1 MSAFAGGGPTELRRA
16 NGPLLAVDHL
26 DAGYGEVQVLW
37 DVTLEVRPGEV
48 VALIGS
54 NGAGKST
61 LLWAIS
67 GLLKPRAGSIRLDGR
82 PIGGAS
88 PHGIVALGAT
98 QVPQGRRLFPG
109 LTVEENLLQGAY
121 HRRDVGSIR
130 EDLEFV
136 LMLFPRMRERL
147 RQPAG
152 SLSGGEQQMCA
163 VGRGLMARPKILL
176 VDELSLGLAPI
187 VVEAIYEAVAR
198 VRERGMTVLI
208 VEQDVQTALEQAD
221 RGYVLEVG
229 RIVMEGRAKDL
240 MEDPQVKQAYLG
252 L

>member
-1 MSAFAGGGPTELRRA
+1 MSASAGGAPNQTPPS
-16 NGPLLAVDHL
+16 NGPLLAVEHL

-48 VALIGS
+48 VALIGG

-67 GLLKPRAGSIRLDGR
+67 GLLRPRAGRILLDGR
-82 PIGGAS
+82 PIGGAPPS
-88 PHGIVALGAT
+88 AIVALGAT

-121 HRRDVGSIR
+121 HRRDADGIR

-136 LMLFPRMRERL
+136 LVLFPRMKERL
-147 RQPAG
+147 HQPAG

-229 RIVMEGRAKDL
+229 RIVMAGPAKDL
-240 MEDPQVKQAYLG
+240 MADPQIKQAYLG

>member
-1 MSAFAGGGPTELRRA
+1 VSASAGGAPNRPPS
-16 NGPLLAVDHL
+16 NGPLLAIEHL

-67 GLLKPRAGSIRLDGR
+67 GLLKPRGGSILLDGR
-82 PIGGAS
+82 PIGGAPPS
-88 PHGIVALGAT
+88 AIVGLGAT

-121 HRRDVGSIR
+121 HRRDAEGIR
-130 EDLEFV
+130 EDLDFV
-136 LMLFPRMRERL
+136 LVLFPRMKERL
-147 RQPAG
+147 HQPAG

-229 RIVMEGRAKDL
+229 RIVMAGSAKDL
-240 MEDPQVKQAYLG
+240 MADPQIKQAYLG